1 MKSLLSQRLRAARKA
16 ITPEITQRDIAKRL
30 NKSPS
35 AVNLWEAGTTEPG
48 AAELIELS
56 RLYNVSCDWLL
67 GASDGQ
73 ATRQT
78 NTLGAIEYN
87 SVPVVE
93 AAALVRWQQGKTL
106 EALQTTQ
113 RYPAGTAAAV
123 QVNTDSMSRIC
134 PLGSYVVVSRGHVP
148 ESGSIVL
155 AVIGD
160 AHEPVIR
167 RMVSEGGVFMLIAD
181 DQRYPSFK
189 LADGVQI
196 IGTVTEITQRR
207 LLTEWL
213 SQPNKP
219 LLKKY

>member
-67 GASDGQ
+67 GASDGH
-73 ATRQT
+73 ATRRT
-78 NTLGAIEYN
+78 DASAANEFN
-87 SVPVVE
+87 SVAVVQ
-93 AAALVRWQQGKTL
+93 AASLVRWQWGKTV
-106 EALQTTQ
+106 EALQTTKC
-113 RYPAGTAAAV
+113 YPAGTAAAV
-123 QVNTDSMSRIC
+123 QVKTDSMNSVC
-134 PLGSYVVVSRGHVP
+134 PLGSYAVVSRGHVP
-148 ESGSIVL
+148 ASGNIVL

-167 RMVSEGGVFMLIAD
+167 RLVSEGGVSMLIAD

-189 LADGVQI
+189 LANGVQI
-196 IGTVTEITQRR
+196 IGTVTEITLRR
-207 LLTEWL
+207 LLA
-213 SQPNKP
+213 
-219 LLKKY
+219 